1 MKIIR
6 QFDVF
11 DKHSEELKDE
21 IIIENLDIEAVK
33 SLVDLINGDSELY
46 YAYQVSGDLQDYFE
60 NLGYNFEMDK
70 YDYFLACYQDN

>member
-11 DKHSEELKDE
+11 DKFSDELKDE
-21 IIIENLDIEAVK
+21 IIIDNLDVDIVRNLIE
-33 SLVDLINGDSELY
+33 LIDEDPKLY
-46 YAYQVSGDLQDYFE
+46 YAYEVKGNLQNHFE
-60 NLGYNFEMDK
+60 NLGYTFEMNK